1 MATAQASVNNSVMVG
16 GHKRAKSQ
24 ILSQGNG
31 QSSQNFQKQQAAP

>member
-1 MATAQASVNNSVMVG
+1 MASAQASVNSSVVVG

-31 QSSQNFQKQQAAP
+31 QGGQSFQKPQGAP